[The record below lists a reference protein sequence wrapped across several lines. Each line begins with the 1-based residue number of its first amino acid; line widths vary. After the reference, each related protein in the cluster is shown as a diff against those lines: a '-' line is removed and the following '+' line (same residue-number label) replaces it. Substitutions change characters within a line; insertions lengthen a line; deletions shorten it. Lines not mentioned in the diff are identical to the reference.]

1 MLGVLIEG
9 RMQLDLRLLVEKL
22 WAEIQRLDRTK
33 VRELLK
39 NPPILHDAARV
50 GNIEL
55 IAMLTQTYP
64 NLVWEIDSR
73 GYTIF
78 HVAIIY
84 RRENVFRL
92 IYSAGAMKHFVA
104 TSQDQNG
111 DNILHLAAKLAP
123 PSRRNIES
131 IPAFQMQKEL
141 EWFKV
146 SIKWSLYFS

>member
-1 MLGVLIEG
+1 
-9 RMQLDLRLLVEKL
+9 MQPDLRLLVDKI
-22 WAEIQRLDRTK
+22 WTEIQGLDRTR
-33 VRELLK
+33 VREILR
-39 NPPILHDAARV
+39 NPPVLQDAARV

-55 IAMLTQTYP
+55 ISMLTQTYP
-64 NLVWEIDSR
+64 NLMWEIDGR

-78 HVAIIY
+78 HVAVIY

-92 IYSAGAMKHFVA
+92 IHSEGAMKHFVA

-123 PSRRNIES
+123 PARRNTIS

-146 SIKWSLYFS
+146 CV